1 MRSLTFSTIM
11 ALGFMASGALMANV
25 PGVSAEKDSD
35 VLHGSVA
42 KYYNSGTILL
52 DNHHHMIRLADS
64 PAPSRDFSVEAQRIK
79 NLTKIIGSGKV
90 LCTKVSVDSYGMD
103 VAHCSNDEGQPLIA
117 ATTSF

>member
-25 PGVSAEKDSD
+25 PGVSADKESD
-35 VLHGSVA
+35 VLHGNVA
-42 KYYNSGTILL
+42 KFYNSGTILL

-79 NLTKIIGSGKV
+79 RLTKMVGNGEV
-90 LCTKVSVDSYGMD
+90 LCTKVSVDRYGMD
-103 VAHCSNDEGQPLIA
+103 VAHCSNHEGVSLNDAI
-117 ATTSF
+117 TGL